1 MTQVDLIRLS
11 KLGTHVLLSA
21 LSACLNWIKALI
33 LIALVLAPIVIAFAI
48 GVLFAIGVRM
58 VYAAREGFKDGQRLI
73 NG

>member
-1 MTQVDLIRLS
+1 MTAQTWARWRGLTRRAVWA
-11 KLGTHVLLSA
+11 A
-21 LSACLNWIKALI
+21 LAWLRSLI

-58 VYAAREGFKDGQRLI
+58 AIAAREGFKDGQRLI